1 MGDRAES
8 QKKQSMR
15 KVESTQG
22 CHTSQPDPQLGF
34 LVISTAGK
42 KDSYKMPSHPPKHIA
57 LWHGSLLLSESHL
70 VFCSAPSEGYPL
82 PDIAHCGCGP
92 RGRTTGPHILGW
104 ATKGSKSLSEW
115 GW

>member
-22 CHTSQPDPQLGF
+22 WHTSQPDPQLGF

-42 KDSYKMPSHPPKHIA
+42 KDSYNAIAPTQAHRPVARIPAPFRVPS
-57 LWHGSLLLSESHL
+57 SVLLSTFRGLPAARHCTLWLWPPWKDHGPPHL
-70 VFCSAPSEGYPL
+70 
-82 PDIAHCGCGP
+82 
-92 RGRTTGPHILGW
+92 RLGNQRQ
-104 ATKGSKSLSEW
+104 
-115 GW
+115 